1 MISNDFAYWLS
12 IHGQPSI
19 LPNQSIAV
27 ANIMDR
33 TPEADLISVLFYGS
47 DDLAIKA
54 LKELKK
60 RFDDELNALE
70 EMSQHQ
76 ALERARENEYAND
89 WD

>member
-27 ANIMDR
+27 TNIMDR

-76 ALERARENEYAND
+76 ALGRAKENEYAND